1 VLLHY
6 CCPSCD
12 ILKVTVVSEGKL
24 KVKFKSKGIKW
35 LIFVRAHLFVCFHLA
50 HVALQTFS
58 WHTSTSY
65 TATFYIPQNRI
76 LTHTHTHT
84 HTHCTCHIVF
94 DRVKQCY
101 VPPARQRKFSLA
113 WSQQQPKCDLDPKR
127 SEVTR

>member
-84 HTHCTCHIVF
+84 VTYKHLYFISTSLYICFHLIYICYFVF
-94 DRVKQCY
+94 ICDRLVL
-101 VPPARQRKFSLA
+101 VETLFS
-113 WSQQQPKCDLDPKR
+113 
-127 SEVTR
+127 